1 MGCHKSA
8 SRWRLR
14 SCTSERGRVGARRC
28 RLQSRSFANRRV
40 KRRGLE
46 KARRCLPCGSAVLGR
61 APACPLAWLG
71 GTARGLGDPPVF
83 VEAGP
88 GVRNLAPVLG
98 RIGLASA
105 SCCGVLFRLFR
116 AVKKLLAIRTR
127 STLCPIRSGGCR
139 HQGCAGCHCDVQ
151 VRYLAGFWAPTSTK
165 QEPL

>member
-1 MGCHKSA
+1 M
-8 SRWRLR
+8 R
-14 SCTSERGRVGARRC
+14 RGRVGARLC

-46 KARRCLPCGSAVLGR
+46 KARRCPTCGSAVLGR

-88 GVRNLAPVLG
+88 GVGNLAPVLG

-105 SCCGVLFRLFR
+105 SCCGILFRLFP
-116 AVKKLLAIRTR
+116 AVKKLLAIRMR
-127 STLCPIRSGGCR
+127 STLCPIRSRGCRHRGCR
-139 HQGCAGCHCDVQ
+139 HQGCAGCHCDTQ